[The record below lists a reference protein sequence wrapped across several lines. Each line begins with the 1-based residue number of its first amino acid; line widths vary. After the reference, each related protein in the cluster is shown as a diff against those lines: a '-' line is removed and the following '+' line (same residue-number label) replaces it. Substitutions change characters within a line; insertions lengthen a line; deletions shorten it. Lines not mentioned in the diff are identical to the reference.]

1 MVFGGLAYQQNAQ
14 DRPSS
19 RKGTVAA
26 QSAFIG
32 RSAYSRKNTSADSSA
47 CASLTCESRAYS
59 VILQQKGS
67 AQQGMAVYL
76 TAFRINYAPPAK
88 VLLLF
93 SLRRLP
99 MGSEASLHWRSIF
112 ESTTS
117 HVAKSLNVWTLDLI
131 SLRLAGELC
140 CFGIIRIEN
149 VNKTSYL
156 SFYCS
161 NIRNYTLGK
170 IQNSF
175 LLNLKQF
182 HYNCILNS
190 AKQFLL
196 HLVAGTRI

>member
-1 MVFGGLAYQQNAQ
+1 MYWCSFSGPQRFWVQAKSFFSLIDGTRGTRAPCVIEFLWSRLHVVVFGGLAYQQNAQ

-59 VILQQKGS
+59 VIFQQKGS
-67 AQQGMAVYL
+67 AQQGKAVYL

-112 ESTTS
+112 ESTTL
-117 HVAKSLNVWTLDLI
+117 HVAESLNVWTWILFHSNSQVNCAALV
-131 SLRLAGELC
+131 SVGLKCEFKKLR
-140 CFGIIRIEN
+140 
-149 VNKTSYL
+149 
-156 SFYCS
+156 
-161 NIRNYTLGK
+161 
-170 IQNSF
+170 F
-175 LLNLKQF
+175 LLLF
-182 HYNCILNS
+182 
-190 AKQFLL
+190 
-196 HLVAGTRI
+196 

>member
-1 MVFGGLAYQQNAQ
+1 MFFQQTAALLSAGKVFFQPNRWHTGHRSSLCNWVPLVRLHVVVFGGLAYQQNEQ

-59 VILQQKGS
+59 VIFQQKGS
-67 AQQGMAVYL
+67 AQQGKAVYL

-99 MGSEASLHWRSIF
+99 MGSKASQHWRSIF
-112 ESTTS
+112 ESTTL
-117 HVAKSLNVWTLDLI
+117 HVAESLNVWTLDLI
-131 SLRLAGELC
+131 SLKLAGELFC
-140 CFGIIRIEN
+140 YGIRRI
-149 VNKTSYL
+149 KTW
-156 SFYCS
+156 
-161 NIRNYTLGK
+161 I
-170 IQNSF
+170 
-175 LLNLKQF
+175 
-182 HYNCILNS
+182 
-190 AKQFLL
+190 
-196 HLVAGTRI
+196 